1 MSLSERIEKDY
12 VTAFK
17 AKKTDEV
24 AVLRMLKA
32 AVKNK
37 QVDLRRELTD
47 SEILD
52 VLAKQVKQ
60 RQESIDQ
67 FRAAGRIDLAEIEE
81 REHLILRTYLP
92 TALSSTELEEAVVL
106 TIQTLGASDMKDM
119 GKVMN
124 AILGEHAGRVDGKEL
139 SALVRAKLS
148 S

>member
-47 SEILD
+47 NEILD

-60 RQESIDQ
+60 RLESIDQ

-92 TALSSTELEEAVVL
+92 TALSSTELEEAVAL